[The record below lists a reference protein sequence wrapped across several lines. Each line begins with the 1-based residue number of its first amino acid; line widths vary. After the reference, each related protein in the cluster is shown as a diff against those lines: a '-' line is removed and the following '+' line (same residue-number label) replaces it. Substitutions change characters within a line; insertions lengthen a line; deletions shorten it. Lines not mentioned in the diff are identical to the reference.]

1 MGQSEAVIQSRT
13 DNTMNQNRSQWVT
26 QCCTEN

>member
-13 DNTMNQNRSQWVT
+13 DNTMNQKKVT
-26 QCCTEN
+26 MGDTMLH